1 MFSLGYLFKTLGQ
14 LQLISIQFSS
24 SFFFYYKRTI
34 QTSHCFDTEQYQKS
48 DNKGNNSKLKVTK
61 ILAS

>member
-24 SFFFYYKRTI
+24 SFFFIIKEQFKQVIALI
-34 QTSHCFDTEQYQKS
+34 Q
-48 DNKGNNSKLKVTK
+48 NNIKKAITRETTQNLK
-61 ILAS
+61 

>member
-24 SFFFYYKRTI
+24 SFFIKEQFKQVIALI
-34 QTSHCFDTEQYQKS
+34 Q
-48 DNKGNNSKLKVTK
+48 NNIKKAITRETTQNLK
-61 ILAS
+61 